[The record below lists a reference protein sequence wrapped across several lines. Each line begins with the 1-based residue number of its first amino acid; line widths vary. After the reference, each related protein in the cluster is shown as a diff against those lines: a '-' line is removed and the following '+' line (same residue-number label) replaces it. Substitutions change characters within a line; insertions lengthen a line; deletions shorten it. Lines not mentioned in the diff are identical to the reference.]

1 MRSKI
6 FNSEYGIRKIRIRRF
21 FDSIQ
26 FIKAATRFDFQTHSI
41 KSDLLVS
48 FSCEA
53 TFAEAFEVFGRK

>member
-6 FNSEYGIRKIRIRRF
+6 FNSEYGIPKIQIRRF

-26 FIKAATRFDFQTHSI
+26 FIKAAMRFDFQTHSI
-41 KSDLLVS
+41 KSDLLS
-48 FSCEA
+48 PFSCDS